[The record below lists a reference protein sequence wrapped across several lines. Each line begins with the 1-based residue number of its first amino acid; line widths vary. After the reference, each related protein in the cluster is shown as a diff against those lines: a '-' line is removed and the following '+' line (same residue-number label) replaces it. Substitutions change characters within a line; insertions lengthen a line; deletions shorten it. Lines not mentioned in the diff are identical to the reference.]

1 MILVLVNIAVGEK
14 KLTDRC
20 GLDLTS
26 SGFCLCCWTEVD
38 SASSVHCK
46 CHDVGPPEH
55 LGPVITHFTLTLHTH
70 IHGSVSIW
78 PRCVFPV
85 SPRVYVSALAGVQTQ
100 SEKHLPEENK
110 QVSLQ

>member
-70 IHGSVSIW
+70 THIYTAQSASG
-78 PRCVFPV
+78 RGVFFQFPLV
-85 SPRVYVSALAGVQTQ
+85 FMCLR
-100 SEKHLPEENK
+100 
-110 QVSLQ
+110 